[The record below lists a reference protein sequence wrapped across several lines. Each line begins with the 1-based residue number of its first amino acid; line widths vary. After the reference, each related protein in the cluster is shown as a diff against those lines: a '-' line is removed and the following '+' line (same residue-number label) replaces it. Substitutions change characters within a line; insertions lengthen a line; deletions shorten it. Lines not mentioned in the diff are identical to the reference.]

1 MNRKALGKGLA
12 AIIPEET
19 KVVAATDAR
28 QIPIAE
34 IRANPFQPR
43 LNVDRQLEEL
53 AASIRENG
61 IIQPVVVRKRLD
73 GFELIVGERRLRA
86 ARLAGLTHVP
96 AVVKDVSEP
105 KMLELALTEN
115 IQRADLNPVEE
126 ALAYKRLADEFNLT
140 HEDIARRVGKSRSAV
155 TNSLRLLAL
164 PQKVRDAMSAGLISE
179 GHARALLAIT
189 DRQLQ
194 EDLCVRIIAEGL
206 SVRAVE
212 QLCSMKPKRGG
223 TSRAGR
229 TRTSW
234 RSRSHSSRVWA
245 RGFTCAVGM
254 TTGKSSSN
262 TTARPTA
269 SGLSG
274 CCSMCAVR
282 GSSSPRHGLK

>member
-12 AIIPEET
+12 AIIPDET
-19 KVVAATDAR
+19 RVVAATDAR

-43 LNVDRQLEEL
+43 ANVDRKLDEL

-61 IIQPVVVRKRLD
+61 VIQPVIVRKRLD

-115 IQRADLNPVEE
+115 IQRADLDAVEE

-164 PQKVRDAMSAGLISE
+164 PQKVRDAVSAGAISE
-179 GHARALLAIT
+179 GHARALLGIT

-194 EDLCVRIIAEGL
+194 EDLCARIIAEGL

-212 QLCSMKPKRGG
+212 QLCSTKPRRGG
-223 TSRAGR
+223 TNR
-229 TRTSW
+229 
-234 RSRSHSSRVWA
+234 
-245 RGFTCAVGM
+245 
-254 TTGKSSSN
+254 
-262 TTARPTA
+262 ARPDPDVTA
-269 SGLSG
+269 LEESLQQSLGTR
-274 CCSMCAVR
+274 VR
-282 GSSSPRHGLK
+282 LRGQGDHGEVIIEYHGAADRERLIRLLLDVRSPAK

>member
-19 KVVAATDAR
+19 RVVAATDAR
-28 QIPIAE
+28 QIPISE
-34 IRANPFQPR
+34 IRDNPFQPR
-43 LNVDRQLEEL
+43 INPDRKLEEL

-61 IIQPVVVRKRLD
+61 IIQPIVVRKRLD

-86 ARLAGLTHVP
+86 AKLAGLTQVP

-140 HEDIARRVGKSRSAV
+140 HENIAQRVGKSRSAV

-164 PQKVRDAMSAGLISE
+164 PQKVRDALSAGQISE

-189 DRQLQ
+189 NRQLQ
-194 EDLCVRIIAEGL
+194 EELCARIISDGL
-206 SVRAVE
+206 SVRAIE
-212 QLCSMKPKRGG
+212 QLCSTK
-223 TSRAGR
+223 
-229 TRTSW
+229 
-234 RSRSHSSRVWA
+234 
-245 RGFTCAVGM
+245 
-254 TTGKSSSN
+254 
-262 TTARPTA
+262 
-269 SGLSG
+269 
-274 CCSMCAVR
+274 
-282 GSSSPRHGLK
+282 PRHGGAGRSRPDPNLVALEESLQQSLGTRVHVRGKDDAGEIVIEYHGVQDRERIIKLLRGLRNHDK

>member
-12 AIIPEET
+12 AIIPDEAR
-19 KVVAATDAR
+19 VVAATDAR

-43 LNVDRQLEEL
+43 ANVDRKLDEL

-61 IIQPVVVRKRLD
+61 VIQPIVVRKRLD

-86 ARLAGLTHVP
+86 ARLAGLTHMP

-115 IQRADLNPVEE
+115 IQRADLDAVEE
-126 ALAYKRLADEFNLT
+126 ALAFKRLADEFNLT

-164 PQKVRDAMSAGLISE
+164 PQKVRDALSAGAISE
-179 GHARALLAIT
+179 GHARSLLAIT

-194 EDLCVRIIAEGL
+194 EDLCTRIIAEGL
-206 SVRAVE
+206 SVRTVE
-212 QLCSMKPKRGG
+212 QLCSAKPKRSG
-223 TSRAGR
+223 TSRARPDPDVAALEESLQQSLG
-229 TRTSW
+229 
-234 RSRSHSSRVWA
+234 SRVHL
-245 RGFTCAVGM
+245 RGRNDHGEITIEYHGAADRERLIRLLLDAGRP
-254 TTGKSSSN
+254 GK
-262 TTARPTA
+262 
-269 SGLSG
+269 
-274 CCSMCAVR
+274 
-282 GSSSPRHGLK
+282 

>member
-12 AIIPEET
+12 AIIPEES

-86 ARLAGLTHVP
+86 AKLAGLSHVP

-164 PQKVRDAMSAGLISE
+164 PQKVRDALSAGLVSE

-189 DRQLQ
+189 NRQLQ
-194 EDLCVRIIAEGL
+194 EDLCARIIKDGL
-206 SVRAVE
+206 SVRAIE
-212 QLCSMKPKRGG
+212 QLCSAKPKPTGP
-223 TSRAGR
+223 GR
-229 TRTSW
+229 TRPDPNVAALEESLQQ
-234 RSRSHSSRVWA
+234 SLGARVRL
-245 RGFTCAVGM
+245 RGKDDAGEIVIEYHGAPERERIIKLLLGLPR
-254 TTGKSSSN
+254 GK
-262 TTARPTA
+262 P
-269 SGLSG
+269 
-274 CCSMCAVR
+274 
-282 GSSSPRHGLK
+282 